1 MEHPF
6 RHFFSRGLPRAA
18 RVSRVR
24 RRSPTNYALWRGS
37 RPRSLSGSGGGRRDN
52 ASHRSAISDR
62 GGRQQIY
69 VMAANGGE
77 AQRISFG
84 EGAYS
89 TPVWSPRGDY
99 YIE

>member
-1 MEHPF
+1 MRREEPHQLGECVVA
-6 RHFFSRGLPRAA
+6 GLPAPVAIGERWGP
-18 RVSRVR
+18 
-24 RRSPTNYALWRGS
+24 PTQRLPS
-37 RPRSLSGSGGGRRDN
+37 V
-52 ASHRSAISDR
+52 RSAISDR
-62 GGRQQIY
+62 GGRQQNY